1 MHLTPREIDKLMH
14 EQASTP
20 DEKLR
25 KSKFDRVQQIVAE
38 QQPFIYLIN
47 KNALSAI
54 SSNLAGA
61 APVAL
66 SPQAFWNIETLRMK
80 PATEMGA
87 SK

>member
-1 MHLTPREIDKLMH
+1 MQ

-25 KSKFDRVQQIVAE
+25 KAKFDRVQQIVAE

-54 SSNLAGA
+54 SSNLVGA
-61 APVAL
+61 SPVAL
-66 SPQAFWNIETLRMK
+66 NPQAFWNIETLRLK
-80 PATEMGA
+80 PSPEMGA